1 MAYFVHKRKIKAEG
15 VIGKIIKIE
24 EHIADEKA
32 SAELQVPINEKYFIL
47 IARPAKLTSFPSA
60 SSVNSRV
67 DADIR

>member
-32 SAELQVPINEKYFIL
+32 SLELQVPINEKYFVL

-60 SSVNSRV
+60 SSFNSRV
-67 DADIR
+67 DADIT